1 MDLEDGLDP
10 GDVVNDEMETIE
22 AEAVEREEESCDWCT
37 ITPSKDDTKRE
48 DQFHMEGRGMTVYVM
63 DLEDGLDPGD
73 VVNDELETIE
83 AEAVEREEES
93 CKPEKMDTKPASMEK
108 MTGWS
113 RFK

>member
-1 MDLEDGLDP
+1 MTVDVIDLEDVLDP
-10 GDVVNDEMETIE
+10 G
-22 AEAVEREEESCDWCT
+22 
-37 ITPSKDDTKRE
+37 
-48 DQFHMEGRGMTVYVM
+48 G
-63 DLEDGLDPGD
+63 

-83 AEAVEREEES
+83 AEVVEREEES